1 MTPLTST
8 PSTLI
13 YLFADKIVDQVVT
26 ASWLRKCTRV
36 PCRHAQVRTDKL
48 ACLLLAS
55 ALWALR
61 EDGLIGLA
69 LATRKKWMFD
79 RTQVEVIRLK
89 QADRSGLEGLLV
101 GRLVLESEDLDGV
114 ICRAFAESIV
124 DPWDDVVQEAV
135 RDAVASGYIEE
146 VSDPNDVAENDPA
159 EWQRGLRSKCQE
171 IATLENEFA
180 RFHASWGRFRSSEP
194 DLFEHLLHRCGNALL
209 SCREK
214 YFA

>member
-36 PCRHAQVRTDKL
+36 PCRGAQVQTDKL

-69 LATRKKWMFD
+69 LVNRKKWMFD
-79 RTQVEVIRLK
+79 RKQVEVIRLK
-89 QADRSGLEGLLV
+89 QADRSGLEGLLLD
-101 GRLVLESEDLDGV
+101 GLVLKSEDLDGV

-146 VSDPNDVAENDPA
+146 VSDPNDVAENDPG

-180 RFHASWGRFRSSEP
+180 RFNSSWERFRSSEP
-194 DLFEHLLHRCGNALL
+194 DLSEHLLHRCGNALL

>member
-1 MTPLTST
+1 MTPSTST

-26 ASWLRKCTRV
+26 ASWLRKCTQV
-36 PCRHAQVRTDKL
+36 PCRNAQVQTDKL

-61 EDGLIGLA
+61 EDGLIGLV
-69 LATRKKWMFD
+69 LVNRKKWMFD

-89 QADRSGLEGLLV
+89 QANRSGLEGLLLD
-101 GRLVLESEDLDGV
+101 GLVLESEDLDGV

-124 DPWDDVVQEAV
+124 DPWDDVVREAV
-135 RDAVASGYIEE
+135 RAAVASGYIEE
-146 VSDPNDVAENDPA
+146 AIDPNDVAENDPG

-171 IATLENEFA
+171 IAILENEFA
-180 RFHASWGRFRSSEP
+180 RFNSSWERFRSSEP